1 MKKIFM
7 ILTLVITLILAVSL
21 YKTLAQLD
29 TVETV
34 TVEEMHTALFP
45 EQMSDLILDPMVIY
59 PVY

>member
-1 MKKIFM
+1 MKKILM
-7 ILTLVITLILAVSL
+7 ILTLVFTLLLAVGL

-34 TVEEMHTALFP
+34 PVEEMHTALFP
-45 EQMSDLILDPMVIY
+45 EQMPDLILDPMVIY